1 MNSQDVPHNSMV
13 CIQKSSYSNLDIN
26 SLLEPFGGIK
36 HLIKRGDR
44 VLLKVNLLNASV
56 PEKAVVT
63 YPSVV
68 SAVAKSVLAVGGV
81 PFIGDS
87 PGGPFTKR
95 RLDKVYERS
104 GMKRAASDLGIELNY
119 DTTSKKIDIPNGKRL
134 KKTQICNFY
143 LNSDKTISIPKLKT
157 HSLMIMTLA
166 SKIMYG
172 VVPGLSKAK
181 YHSTNIKKNYFAE
194 MLIDLLSI
202 TKTDLI
208 IMDGIV
214 GMQGNGPGNGTPV
227 DLGVLF
233 ASTDPIAMDI
243 SICKMLGIEPV
254 GVPLLKIAK
263 VRGMIPSKINYP
275 LLSVEDVKYNGFELP
290 STAGYVLTGKKMPKR
305 SPVPDE
311 NCTGCG
317 RCKEICPKDAIAM
330 VEGKAKIDYSICIRC
345 YCCHEICPEDAINLE
360 VLK

>member
-1 MNSQDVPHNSMV
+1 MDDIINNNPMV
-13 CIQKSSYSNLDIN
+13 CIQKSSYSNLEIK
-26 SLLEPFGGIK
+26 SLLEPFGGMKHFIK
-36 HLIKRGDR
+36 KGER
-44 VLLKVNLLNASV
+44 VLLKVNLLNAST
-56 PEKAVVT
+56 PEKPVLTHPA
-63 YPSVV
+63 VV
-68 SAVAKSVLAVGGV
+68 SAVAQLVLDVGGV

-104 GMKRAASDLGIELNY
+104 GMKKAASDLGIELNY

-134 KKTQICNFY
+134 KKTPICNFY
-143 LNSDKTISIPKLKT
+143 LNSDKIISIPKLKT

-194 MLIDLLSI
+194 MLVDLLSI

-214 GMQGNGPGNGTPV
+214 GMQGNGPGNGIPV

-233 ASTDPIAMDI
+233 ASTYPIAMDV

-254 GVPLLKIAK
+254 GVPLLRIAK

-275 LLSVEDVKYNGFELP
+275 LLSVEDVEYKGFELP
-290 STAGYVLTGKKMPKR
+290 STAGYALTGKKKPKR
-305 SPVPDE
+305 SPIPDE
-311 NCTGCG
+311 NCNGCR
-317 RCKEICPKDAIAM
+317 RCKEICPKDAIEI
-330 VEGKAKIDYSICIRC
+330 VDGKATIDYSNCIRC
-345 YCCHEICPEDAINLE
+345 FCCHEICPEDAIQLE
-360 VLK
+360 VLR